1 MWGFIWW
8 SMTYSSLTDSASRNQ
23 RGPQELIQSMF
34 CIAQNRDRN
43 STTMT
48 HSVQYRGMVRKVSNN
63 KKKNKTKKPNVIMS
77 NKCSEVKHKIITF
90 NDTEKRNENKKTHSN
105 KKLKLT
111 ENAEHI
117 QITKLILSKI
127 HLETLFLKCHLQ
139 KSSICH

>member
-1 MWGFIWW
+1 
-8 SMTYSSLTDSASRNQ
+8 MTQ
-23 RGPQELIQSMF
+23 
-34 CIAQNRDRN
+34 
-43 STTMT
+43 
-48 HSVQYRGMVRKVSNN
+48 
-63 KKKNKTKKPNVIMS
+63 KKEM
-77 NKCSEVKHKIITF
+77 KI
-90 NDTEKRNENKKTHSN
+90 KKTHSD